1 MKHTALLIIIA
12 ISLFAC
18 TDMYE
23 YQEKYEGEI
32 VYPARFDTIVGLIGY
47 ERVELELMK
56 VGRIPSEQINLG
68 KAQKTIVEYDDKVV
82 TIDSLVSYVNITG
95 LTSRKLYRFK
105 VYTIDQYGNKSVPQ
119 EIALI
124 PFTSDALTSMEIS
137 TPRILKSPT
146 AAVVDWPNGL
156 SSVLLDYYGLSFE
169 YEDKDGTVRKGK
181 RGESARFFIGNVNAG
196 ESTEIKVDYKIVPL
210 VNGKAIL
217 DTVVLSDKLMIDMPT
232 GSTEFSVA
240 EREVLKAN
248 GVETFTS
255 DGVSSI
261 EKLVF
266 PIHANSLQD
275 IFYFPNLK
283 ELDLTGGDLFSLPE
297 LTYDRRGFIDV
308 VGGGSYS
315 PLMKKVGGMAE
326 ANAQTMIDLLDAGIL
341 EKVTYHANSMGLDE
355 MLEPYIEQGVVE
367 VIEGPSSVLID
378 KQFLLD
384 GNVQSGNFNIDITY
398 PYTGAPVEEGIKD
411 VYKVVCKAKSAS
423 LVFALPK
430 EYEFN
435 IDDYRYF
442 KFKVYAPSK
451 DAFTGGYEDFQ
462 RLWPRFMNR
471 MWSFGGNSSFGQQY
485 WALDK
490 FSIEDDQL
498 QKWTDITIDMTEA
511 LDKHNRVI
519 ILNIGGEPGITPSEN
534 IIYYFGNIRFEKE

>member
-1 MKHTALLIIIA
+1 MKYIALLIIITV
-12 ISLFAC
+12 SLFAC

-32 VYPARFDTIVGLIGY
+32 VYPARFDTIIGLVGY

-56 VGRIPSEQINLG
+56 AGRIPSKQINLG

-105 VYTIDQYGNKSVPQ
+105 VYTIDEYGNKSVPQ

-124 PFTSDALTSMEIS
+124 PFTSDALASMEVS

-169 YEDKDGTVRKGK
+169 YEDKDGIVRLGE
-181 RGESARFFIGNVNAG
+181 RGENARFFVGNVAAG
-196 ESTEIKVDYKIVPL
+196 EDTKIKVDYKIVPL

-217 DTVVLSDKLMIDMPT
+217 DTVILSDELMIDMPT

-240 EREVLKAN
+240 EREVLLAN

-255 DGVSSI
+255 DGVSAI

-283 ELDLTGGDLFSLPE
+283 ELDLTGGDLFTLPE
-297 LTYDRRGFIDV
+297 LTYDRNGVVDI

-315 PLMKKVGGMAE
+315 PFMKKTGGMAE
-326 ANAQTMIDLLDAGIL
+326 ANAQSLIDLLESGIL
-341 EKVTYHANSMGLDE
+341 EKVTYYSNSMGLDE
-355 MLEPYIEQGVVE
+355 MLKPYINQGVVE
-367 VIEGPSSVLID
+367 VIQGASSVLID

-384 GNVQSGNFNIDITY
+384 GNVQSSNFNIDITY
-398 PYTGAPVEEGIKD
+398 PYAGSPVEEGIENA
-411 VYKVVCKAKSAS
+411 YKVACKAKSAS

-435 IDDYRYF
+435 IEDYRYL

-451 DAFTGGYEDFQ
+451 DVFSGTYAPFQ

-498 QKWTDITIDMTEA
+498 QKWTDVTIDMTEA

-519 ILNIGGEPGITPSEN
+519 ILNIGGEPGVTPSED

>member
-1 MKHTALLIIIA
+1 MKYIALLIIITV
-12 ISLFAC
+12 SLFAC

-32 VYPARFDTIVGLIGY
+32 VYPARFDTIIGLVGY

-56 VGRIPSEQINLG
+56 AGRIPSEQINLG

-95 LTSRKLYRFK
+95 LTSQKLYRFK
-105 VYTIDQYGNKSVPQ
+105 VYTIDEYGNKSVPQ

-124 PFTSDALTSMEIS
+124 PFTSDALASMEVS

-169 YEDKDGTVRKGK
+169 YEDKDGIVRLGE
-181 RGESARFFIGNVNAG
+181 RGENARFFVGNVAPG
-196 ESTEIKVDYKIVPL
+196 EDTKIKVDYKIVPL

-217 DTVVLSDKLMIDMPT
+217 DTVILSDELMIDMPT

-240 EREVLKAN
+240 EREVLLAN

-255 DGVSSI
+255 DGVSPI

-283 ELDLTGGDLFSLPE
+283 ELDLTGGDLFALPE
-297 LTYDRRGFIDV
+297 LTYDRNGVVDI

-315 PLMKKVGGMAE
+315 PILKKTGGMAE
-326 ANAQTMIDLLDAGIL
+326 ANAQSLIDLLESGIL
-341 EKVTYHANSMGLDE
+341 EKVTYYSNSMGLDE
-355 MLEPYIEQGVVE
+355 ILEPYVEQGVVE
-367 VIEGPSSVLID
+367 VIQGASSVLID

-384 GNVQSGNFNIDITY
+384 GNVQSSNFNIDITY
-398 PYTGAPVEEGIKD
+398 PYAGSPVEEGIENA
-411 VYKVVCKAKSAS
+411 YKVVCKAKSAS

-435 IDDYRYF
+435 IEDYRYL

-451 DAFTGGYEDFQ
+451 DVFSGTYAPFQ

-490 FSIEDDQL
+490 FSIEDEQL
-498 QKWTDITIDMTEA
+498 QKWTDVTIDMTEA

-519 ILNIGGEPGITPSEN
+519 ILNIGGEPGVTPSED

>member
-1 MKHTALLIIIA
+1 MKYIALLIIITV
-12 ISLFAC
+12 SLFAC

-32 VYPARFDTIVGLIGY
+32 VYPARFDTIIGLVGY

-56 VGRIPSEQINLG
+56 AGRIPSKQINLG

-105 VYTIDQYGNKSVPQ
+105 VYTIDEYGNKSVPQ

-124 PFTSDALTSMEIS
+124 PFTSDALASMEVS

-169 YEDKDGTVRKGK
+169 YEDKDGIVRLGE
-181 RGESARFFIGNVNAG
+181 RGENARFFVGNVAAG
-196 ESTEIKVDYKIVPL
+196 EDTKIKVDYKIVPL

-217 DTVVLSDKLMIDMPT
+217 DTVILSDELMIDMPT

-240 EREVLKAN
+240 EREVLLAN

-255 DGVSSI
+255 DGVSAI

-283 ELDLTGGDLFSLPE
+283 ELDLTGGDLFTLPE
-297 LTYDRRGFIDV
+297 LTYDRNGVVDI

-315 PLMKKVGGMAE
+315 PFMKKTGGMAE
-326 ANAQTMIDLLDAGIL
+326 ANAQSLIDLLESGIL
-341 EKVTYHANSMGLDE
+341 EKVTYYSNSMGLDE
-355 MLEPYIEQGVVE
+355 MLKPYINQGVVE
-367 VIEGPSSVLID
+367 VIQGASSVLID

-384 GNVQSGNFNIDITY
+384 GNVQSSNFNIDITY
-398 PYTGAPVEEGIKD
+398 PYAGSPVEERIENA
-411 VYKVVCKAKSAS
+411 YKVACKAKSAS

-435 IDDYRYF
+435 IEDYRYL

-451 DAFTGGYEDFQ
+451 DVFSGTYAPFQ

-498 QKWTDITIDMTEA
+498 QKWTDVTIDMTEA

-519 ILNIGGEPGITPSEN
+519 ILNIGGEPGVTPSED

>member
-1 MKHTALLIIIA
+1 MKYIALLIIITV
-12 ISLFAC
+12 SLFAC

-32 VYPARFDTIVGLIGY
+32 VYPARFDTIIGLVGY

-56 VGRIPSEQINLG
+56 AGRIPSEQINLG

-95 LTSRKLYRFK
+95 LTSQKLYRFK
-105 VYTIDQYGNKSVPQ
+105 VYTIDEYGNKSVPQ

-124 PFTSDALTSMEIS
+124 PFTSDALASMEVS

-169 YEDKDGTVRKGK
+169 YEDKDGIVRLGE
-181 RGESARFFIGNVNAG
+181 RGENARFFVGNVAAG
-196 ESTEIKVDYKIVPL
+196 EDTKIKVDYKIVPL

-217 DTVVLSDKLMIDMPT
+217 DTVILSDELMIDMPT

-240 EREVLKAN
+240 EREVLLAN

-255 DGVSSI
+255 DGVSPI

-283 ELDLTGGDLFSLPE
+283 ELDLTGGDLFALPE
-297 LTYDRRGFIDV
+297 LTYDRNGVVDI

-315 PLMKKVGGMAE
+315 PILKKTGGMAE
-326 ANAQTMIDLLDAGIL
+326 ANAQSLIDLLESGIL
-341 EKVTYHANSMGLDE
+341 EKVTYYSNSMGLDE
-355 MLEPYIEQGVVE
+355 ILEPYVEQGVVE
-367 VIEGPSSVLID
+367 VIQGASSVLID

-384 GNVQSGNFNIDITY
+384 GNVQSSNFNIDITY
-398 PYTGAPVEEGIKD
+398 PYAGSPVEEGIENA
-411 VYKVVCKAKSAS
+411 YKVVCKAKSAS

-435 IDDYRYF
+435 IEDYRYL

-451 DAFTGGYEDFQ
+451 DVFSGTYAPFQ

-490 FSIEDDQL
+490 FSIEDEQL
-498 QKWTDITIDMTEA
+498 QKWTDVTIDMTEA

-519 ILNIGGEPGITPSEN
+519 ILNIGGEPGVTPSED

>member
-1 MKHTALLIIIA
+1 MKYIALLIIITV
-12 ISLFAC
+12 SLFAC

-32 VYPARFDTIVGLIGY
+32 VYPARFDTIIGLVGY

-56 VGRIPSEQINLG
+56 AGRIPSEQINLG

-95 LTSRKLYRFK
+95 LTSQKLYRFK
-105 VYTIDQYGNKSVPQ
+105 VYTIDEYGNKSVPQ

-124 PFTSDALTSMEIS
+124 PFTSDALASMEVS

-169 YEDKDGTVRKGK
+169 YEDKDGIVRLGE
-181 RGESARFFIGNVNAG
+181 RGENARFFVGNVAPG
-196 ESTEIKVDYKIVPL
+196 EDTKIKVDYKIVPL

-217 DTVVLSDKLMIDMPT
+217 DTVILSDELMIDMPT

-240 EREVLKAN
+240 EREVLLAN

-255 DGVSSI
+255 DGVSPI

-283 ELDLTGGDLFSLPE
+283 ELDLTGGDLFALPE
-297 LTYDRRGFIDV
+297 LTYDRNGVVDI

-315 PLMKKVGGMAE
+315 PILKKTGGMAE
-326 ANAQTMIDLLDAGIL
+326 ANAQSLIDLLESGIL
-341 EKVTYHANSMGLDE
+341 EKVTYCSNSMGLDE
-355 MLEPYIEQGVVE
+355 ILEPYVEQGVVE
-367 VIEGPSSVLID
+367 VIQGASSVLID

-384 GNVQSGNFNIDITY
+384 GNVQSSNFNIDITY
-398 PYTGAPVEEGIKD
+398 PYAGSPVEEGIENA
-411 VYKVVCKAKSAS
+411 YKVVCKAKSAS

-435 IDDYRYF
+435 IEDYRYL

-451 DAFTGGYEDFQ
+451 DVFSGTYAPFQ

-490 FSIEDDQL
+490 FSIEDEQL
-498 QKWTDITIDMTEA
+498 QKWTDVTIDMTEA

-519 ILNIGGEPGITPSEN
+519 ILNIGGEPGVTPSED

>member
-1 MKHTALLIIIA
+1 MKYIALLIIITV
-12 ISLFAC
+12 SLFAC

-32 VYPARFDTIVGLIGY
+32 VYPARFDTIIGLVGY

-56 VGRIPSEQINLG
+56 AGRIPSEQINLG

-95 LTSRKLYRFK
+95 LTSQKLYRFK
-105 VYTIDQYGNKSVPQ
+105 VYTIDEYGNKSVPQ

-124 PFTSDALTSMEIS
+124 PFTSDALASMEVS

-169 YEDKDGTVRKGK
+169 YEDKDGIVRLGE
-181 RGESARFFIGNVNAG
+181 RGENARFFVGNVAAG
-196 ESTEIKVDYKIVPL
+196 EDTKIKVDYKIVPL

-217 DTVVLSDKLMIDMPT
+217 DTVILSDELMIDMPT

-240 EREVLKAN
+240 EREVLLAN

-255 DGVSSI
+255 DGVSPI

-283 ELDLTGGDLFSLPE
+283 ELDLTGGDLFALPE
-297 LTYDRRGFIDV
+297 LTYDRNGVVDI

-315 PLMKKVGGMAE
+315 PILKKTGGMAE
-326 ANAQTMIDLLDAGIL
+326 ANAQSLIDLLESGIL
-341 EKVTYHANSMGLDE
+341 EKVTYYSNSMGLDE
-355 MLEPYIEQGVVE
+355 ILEPYVEQGIVE
-367 VIEGPSSVLID
+367 VIQGASSVLID

-384 GNVQSGNFNIDITY
+384 GNVQSSNFNIDITY
-398 PYTGAPVEEGIKD
+398 PYAGSPVEEGIENA
-411 VYKVVCKAKSAS
+411 YKVVCKAKSAS

-435 IDDYRYF
+435 IEDYRYL

-451 DAFTGGYEDFQ
+451 DVFSGTYAPFQ

-490 FSIEDDQL
+490 FSIEDEHL
-498 QKWTDITIDMTEA
+498 QKWTDVTIDMTEA

-519 ILNIGGEPGITPSEN
+519 ILNIGGEPGVTPSED